1 MPTLGKLIA
10 TRHSPMPT
18 SCAPRNLAGRTG
30 AATLEIVWRSS
41 GLTSTVQ
48 VMELHRQHAAWLLAL
63 EGIAFLRHGAG
74 DDLGHG
80 FLEERLA
87 EVRRI
92 VESIDHQGPLVDTG
106 DISVRDGYA
115 IWAGT
120 YDNEDNPLFAPEEQ
134 AVRPLLD
141 ALPIGRAVDV
151 GCGTGRHAAYLTG
164 RGHEVVGF
172 DLSAE
177 MLARMPG
184 RRQADLLHLP
194 LRSDYADAAVCTLAL
209 TYVPDLGPALS
220 ELARVVQPGG
230 IIITSDIHVL
240 SLYLG
245 GVSKADGRRMP
256 ATRHFASDY
265 VRAATTAN
273 LEILTCHEPRW
284 GSVEGE
290 GGPLAQYWCPE
301 ASAAAYRDTPAA
313 IVWSFRVK

>member
-1 MPTLGKLIA
+1 M
-10 TRHSPMPT
+10 R
-18 SCAPRNLAGRTG
+18 
-30 AATLEIVWRSS
+30 
-41 GLTSTVQ
+41 
-48 VMELHRQHAAWLLAL
+48 LHRQHAAWLIGL
-63 EGIAFLRHGAG
+63 EGIALLRHGAG
-74 DDLGHG
+74 DDLGRG

-92 VESIDHQGPLVDTG
+92 VGSIDHQEPLVESG

-120 YDNEDNPLFAPEEQ
+120 YDNENNPLYAPEEQ
-134 AVRPLLD
+134 VVRPLLD
-141 ALPIGRAVDV
+141 ALPVGRVVDV
-151 GCGTGRHAAYLTG
+151 ACGTGRHAAHLTG
-164 RGHEVVGF
+164 RGHEVIGF

-177 MLARMPG
+177 MLALGSG
-184 RRQADLLHLP
+184 RRAQADLLHLP
-194 LRSDYADAAVCTLAL
+194 LPDGCVDAAVCTLAL
-209 TYVPDLGPALS
+209 TYVPDLVPALA

-245 GVSKADGRRMP
+245 GVSKAAGRRMP
-256 ATRHFASDY
+256 ATRHFATDY

-284 GSVEGE
+284 GIVEGE
-290 GGPLAQYWCPE
+290 GGPLAQHWCPD

-313 IVWSFRVK
+313 IVWSFRAR